1 MTRPEPSPESAR
13 LAAGLR
19 ELKDRTGLSL
29 AGLAAKTTFSKSSWE
44 RYLKGRTLPPRPAIQ
59 ELCRLAGEPNG
70 RCLALWEIARSEN
83 SGPKEPAQ
91 PQLTAPPPTPGPTPA
106 PTPTPTPT
114 PEASPSSGQR
124 GATAAAVLAAVSA
137 LVFGAVLLSL
147 LLVPHRSDPA
157 RPSASPSATGPS
169 CRDTDCEG
177 RDPEVTKCGAAP
189 ETLTEHLT
197 STGASVQLRYS
208 RVCGTSWARMWG
220 TRIGDGVE
228 LRGRVARVNNRAEA
242 DTYVHTPMTATRPG
256 TVVQA
261 CFLPAT
267 GGGRECFESEVD
279 QRPLSVPA
287 PTVTDMATLPNPL
300 PTPATDPSG
309 RSLGLRLPP
318 GRLIEASADDP
329 SDKPRL

>member
-1 MTRPEPSPESAR
+1 M
-13 LAAGLR
+13 
-19 ELKDRTGLSL
+19 
-29 AGLAAKTTFSKSSWE
+29 
-44 RYLKGRTLPPRPAIQ
+44 
-59 ELCRLAGEPNG
+59 
-70 RCLALWEIARSEN
+70 
-83 SGPKEPAQ
+83 
-91 PQLTAPPPTPGPTPA
+91 
-106 PTPTPTPT
+106 
-114 PEASPSSGQR
+114 
-124 GATAAAVLAAVSA
+124 SA

-147 LLVPHRSDPA
+147 LLVPHRSEPA
-157 RPSASPSATGPS
+157 RPSAFPSATGPS

-177 RDPEVTKCGAAP
+177 RDPAVTKCGDAP

-267 GGGRECFESEVD
+267 GGGRECFESAVD
-279 QRPLSVPA
+279 GRPPSVPA
-287 PTVTDMATLPNPL
+287 PAVTGMATPLRPL
-300 PTPATDPSG
+300 PTPTTDPSG
-309 RSLGLRLPP
+309 RSLGLS
-318 GRLIEASADDP
+318 ASGTPLLATLLV
-329 SDKPRL
+329 R